1 MLMSDTIGHLLSD
14 RRTSPLWKVMNGGV
28 LPSLLSF
35 GLQVEGK
42 VLSAWQHG
50 QGSDRHLLVATEV
63 ALYRLN
69 MDCQHNVML
78 HKFSGKVTAT
88 HVLSNRLTVL
98 QHPFSCDEKTP
109 KNCLRIEL
117 LDLAT
122 LMSTT
127 VASLPMSSSSPSP
140 TWLLVLPRNHLS
152 SQISKLVDRLVGD
165 KVYFIGGYGTQTLA
179 STEASDQTITVG
191 FSVRG
196 SWQFLQKH
204 MAKPHALGNVTSF
217 SELGATLTQR
227 GITSENCGHRGL
239 LDVIEFSDKT
249 FILTACNNLWEGGR
263 LLLGTVGGIETVGG
277 VLVAWTFNGGIYI
290 FNDQFRSNSS
300 ASLLPTLPGF
310 EGKGGLVKEVTAAA
324 KEVARMGKEEE
335 KRREEIDQMR
345 LATVMMGDMA
355 VFDQKVKVTF
365 GYGEGRGLQLELTNT
380 SGQDL
385 KGELWKVNLEVGPC
399 NIPDSL
405 LSCSMYQVRSLQ
417 GSTWTHNLP
426 LPACLLPLGRLSFHL
441 PLPKLLPGESPLRI
455 ATKLIFT
462 GASYCS
468 MVATRILATNQV
480 SFFELLHIDV
490 ISQSSTNFSH
500 LQFNSGNRNCI
511 AYKYTF

>member
-1 MLMSDTIGHLLSD
+1 M
-14 RRTSPLWKVMNGGV
+14 
-28 LPSLLSF
+28 
-35 GLQVEGK
+35 
-42 VLSAWQHG
+42 
-50 QGSDRHLLVATEV
+50 
-63 ALYRLN
+63 
-69 MDCQHNVML
+69 
-78 HKFSGKVTAT
+78 
-88 HVLSNRLTVL
+88 
-98 QHPFSCDEKTP
+98 
-109 KNCLRIEL
+109 
-117 LDLAT
+117 
-122 LMSTT
+122 
-127 VASLPMSSSSPSP
+127 
-140 TWLLVLPRNHLS
+140 
-152 SQISKLVDRLVGD
+152 DRLEGD

-277 VLVAWTFNGGIYI
+277 VLVAWTFNGGIYT

-324 KEVARMGKEEE
+324 KEVARMGKEGE

-385 KGELWKVNLEVGPC
+385 KGELWKVNLEV
-399 NIPDSL
+399 
-405 LSCSMYQVRSLQ
+405 RSLQ

-462 GASYCS
+462 GASNCS
-468 MVATRILATNQV
+468 MVATRILATNHV

-500 LQFNSGNRNCI
+500 LQFNSGDSGLLSSLGIPTPQPVYLTRDVDGLQLEQSPVQVLREIVND
-511 AYKYTF
+511 APKTFLLDFFGRKLSLTVTPQPPNLQLSFSGESALVNSMQKELNALFPPVRKE